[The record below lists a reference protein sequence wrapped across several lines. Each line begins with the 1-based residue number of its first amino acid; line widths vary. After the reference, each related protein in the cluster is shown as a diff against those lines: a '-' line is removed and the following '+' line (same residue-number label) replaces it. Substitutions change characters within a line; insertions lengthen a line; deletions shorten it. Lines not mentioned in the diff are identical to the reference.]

1 MMLSDSTSYKSP
13 PSRAVSGAGYPGC
26 RQLDLLDNIVPNIA
40 NGVEEEE
47 S

>member
-13 PSRAVSGAGYPGC
+13 PSKLCQVQVTLVPS
-26 RQLDLLDNIVPNIA
+26 LDIIDNIMPNIA